1 MPACSIALWRACEE
15 RFRENYSGPFLRLSH
30 SLAVIRNGGA
40 VYGGVVVRRSFSII
54 KKEPGI
60 SERGRVLYPLQLQQY
75 PLSEVW
81 LQAHLCL

>member
-1 MPACSIALWRACEE
+1 MPACIIALWRACEE
-15 RFRENYSGPFLRLSH
+15 RFRENYSGPFLSLSCGY
-30 SLAVIRNGGA
+30 REWGA

-54 KKEPGI
+54 KKKPGI